1 MRSTELFSLC
11 ALRFSLYFL
20 NRPLRSRT
28 PGTQRKNNAKEVV
41 PSLSVTPTGKNKN
54 LCVLCVLGGSA
65 FAFKGF
71 ELSANFHVQG
81 VTNPCHES
89 LWRF

>member
-1 MRSTELFSLC
+1 MTSTELLS
-11 ALRFSLYFL
+11 LRFSRFSFYLL

-65 FAFKGF
+65 FAFKDF

-81 VTNPCHES
+81 GTNPYNES